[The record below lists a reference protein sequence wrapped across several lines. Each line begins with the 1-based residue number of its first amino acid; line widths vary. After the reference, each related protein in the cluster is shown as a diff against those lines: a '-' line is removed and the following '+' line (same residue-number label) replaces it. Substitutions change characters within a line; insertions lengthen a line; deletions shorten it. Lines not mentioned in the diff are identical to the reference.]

1 MNETTNG
8 QDHHMK
14 ITLKLFTKLGKYL
27 PENAS
32 KNQAIIEIEENWDVE
47 RVLDKYGVPS
57 DQRHL
62 VMVNGI
68 HIMPEERATRVLSES
83 DSLAVWPPTTG

>member
-1 MNETTNG
+1 M
-8 QDHHMK
+8 Q
-14 ITLKLFTKLGKYL
+14 ITLKLYGGLKKYL

-32 KNQAIIEIEENWDVE
+32 SNDAIIEIDKNFDVE
-47 RVLDKYGVPS
+47 QALNSYSVPPN
-57 DQRHL
+57 QRHL

-68 HIMPEERATRVLSES
+68 HIMPEERATSVLSGS

>member
-1 MNETTNG
+1 
-8 QDHHMK
+8 MK
-14 ITLKLFTKLGKYL
+14 ITLKLYAKLGKYL
-27 PENAS
+27 PKNTS
-32 KNQAIIEIEENWDVE
+32 KNQAIIEIEENCDVQQA
-47 RVLDKYGVPS
+47 LDKYGVPS

-68 HIMPEERATRVLSES
+68 HIMPEEQATRVLSEL

>member
-1 MNETTNG
+1 
-8 QDHHMK
+8 MK
-14 ITLKLFTKLGKYL
+14 ITLKFYTKLAKYL
-27 PENAS
+27 PENSS
-32 KNQAIIEIEENWDVE
+32 KNQAIIEIEENCDVE
-47 RVLDKYGVPS
+47 QALDKYGVPS

-68 HIMPEERATRVLSES
+68 HIMPEERATRALSES

>member
-1 MNETTNG
+1 
-8 QDHHMK
+8 MK
-14 ITLKLFTKLGKYL
+14 ITLKLYTKLGKYL

-32 KNQAIIEIEENWDVE
+32 KNQAIIEIEENCDVK
-47 RVLDKYGVPS
+47 RVLGKYGVPS

-68 HIMPEERATRVLSES
+68 HIMLEERATRVLSES

>member
-1 MNETTNG
+1 
-8 QDHHMK
+8 MK
-14 ITLKLFTKLGKYL
+14 ITLKFYTKLGKYL

-32 KNQAIIEIEENWDVE
+32 KNQAIIEIEENCHVE
-47 RVLDKYGVPS
+47 RVLDTYGIPS

-68 HIMPEERATRVLSES
+68 HIMLEERATRVLSES

>member
-1 MNETTNG
+1 
-8 QDHHMK
+8 MK
-14 ITLKLFTKLGKYL
+14 ITLKLFTKLGNYL
-27 PENAS
+27 PENSS
-32 KNQAIIEIEENWDVE
+32 KNQAIIEIEENCYVE
-47 RVLDKYGVPS
+47 RVLDTYGVPS

>member
-1 MNETTNG
+1 
-8 QDHHMK
+8 MK
-14 ITLKLFTKLGKYL
+14 ITLKLYTKLGKYL

-32 KNQAIIEIEENWDVE
+32 KNQAIVEIEENCDVE

-57 DQRHL
+57 DQRYL
-62 VMVNGI
+62 VMVNGV
-68 HIMPEERATRVLSES
+68 HIMPEERATKILSKS

>member
-1 MNETTNG
+1 
-8 QDHHMK
+8 MK
-14 ITLKLFTKLGKYL
+14 ITLKFYTKLGKYL

-62 VMVNGI
+62 VMVNGV
-68 HIMPEERATRVLSES
+68 HITREERTTRVLSES

>member
-1 MNETTNG
+1 
-8 QDHHMK
+8 MK
-14 ITLKLFTKLGKYL
+14 ITLKLYTKLGKYL

-32 KNQAIIEIEENWDVE
+32 KNQAVIEIEENCDVE
-47 RVLDKYGVPS
+47 EVLDKYGVPS
-57 DQRHL
+57 AQRHL
-62 VMVNGI
+62 VMVNGN

>member
-1 MNETTNG
+1 
-8 QDHHMK
+8 MK
-14 ITLKLFTKLGKYL
+14 IILKLYSKLVKYL
-27 PENAS
+27 PGNAL
-32 KNQAIIEIEENWDVE
+32 KNQAIIEIEENCDVE
-47 RVLDKYGVPS
+47 RVLDKYGIPS

-68 HIMPEERATRVLSES
+68 HIMPEERATRALSES

>member
-1 MNETTNG
+1 MN
-8 QDHHMK
+8 
-14 ITLKLFTKLGKYL
+14 ITLKLYTKLGKYL

-32 KNQAIIEIEENWDVE
+32 KNQAIIKKEENCDVE
-47 RVLDKYGVPS
+47 RVLDKYGTPP

-68 HIMPEERATRVLSES
+68 YILPEERATSVLSVS
-83 DSLAVWPPTTG
+83 DSTAVWPPTTG

>member
-1 MNETTNG
+1 
-8 QDHHMK
+8 MK

-57 DQRHL
+57 DQRLL